1 MLDLSPWQWVL
12 FPPAAFLALAY
23 ITAGWLWGGL
33 TTEPDTGRV
42 LSQLHH
48 LPRAEYVRYVDGYDV
63 EAIQRSVQ
71 AQRPVVPPHSHKRS
85 PYPHR
90 RN

>member
-1 MLDLSPWQWVL
+1 MIELNAFQWFGLSIALPV
-12 FPPAAFLALAY
+12 AAAG
-23 ITAGWLWGGL
+23 IAGWLYDGL
-33 TTEPDTGRV
+33 TTEPETDRV
-42 LSQLHH
+42 LTQLHH
-48 LPRAEYVRYVDGYDV
+48 LPRAEYVRYVEGWDAD
-63 EAIQRSVQ
+63 AIQRSVQ